1 MQFSENWLRSL
12 VNTDLDSQ
20 ALNDALTMAG
30 LEVEDM
36 QPVAAAFSKVVVAKI
51 LSTSKHPD
59 ADRLQICVVDVGHMV
74 NGQSQPLQIV
84 CGAANARAGLIA
96 PCALVGAE
104 LPGFSIKQAKVRGVE
119 SFGMMC
125 SSKELGISAEAD
137 GLLELD
143 ASAVIGQDIRQHLDL
158 DDHLFTLKLTPN
170 RSDCLSIT
178 GIARDVAAI
187 TGAKTNFDAA
197 VVVAAEIEATKQ
209 VTVNEPAACPRYCGR
224 LLRGVNAK
232 AQTPDWMLKRLQRSG
247 LRSISAVVDIT
258 NYVLLQLGQPMHA
271 FDAAKLSGDVTV
283 RFATAAE
290 SLILLNEQVVQLKTD
305 DLVIADANGAVALA
319 GIMGGKSTAVSD
331 ETTELF
337 LESAFFVP
345 AVIAGKARRIGL
357 STDSSY
363 RFERGVDFGN
373 TRHALELATTLIKEI
388 CGGEAGAITEVMS
401 TLPKRNPVKLRLS
414 RLVSVL
420 GIAFAA
426 DSVAK
431 LLTQL
436 DFAFTQADDVFTVT
450 PPSYRFDISIEED
463 LIEEIARLHGYDHI
477 PATAP
482 VAALNMLDAPETK
495 RPLNKLRD
503 ALVASGYQEVINYS
517 FVDESWERDLLGNQ
531 QPIRLKN
538 PIASNLS
545 VMRTGLW
552 GGLLDA
558 LSYNLKRKQERAFLF
573 EIGAVYHQIGDSYV
587 ETTRISGLA
596 YGSAKPEQW
605 AADDSDIDFFEVKAH
620 VEALIGTQ
628 CDLGKISYEKAEHTA
643 LHPGQTAHILFD
655 GKVIGWLGKLHPKW
669 QQHYDLS
676 RSAFLFELD
685 AEAILRRK
693 LPAYTEVSKQLPL
706 RRDLAVVLDENIA
719 VDSVLTAIK
728 KAKIPLIIEVALF
741 DLYQGKGIAENKKSL
756 ALSVLMHD
764 TQKTLTD
771 SDADKA
777 IANLLKFLQEKF
789 AAMLRN

>member
-1 MQFSENWLRSL
+1 M
-12 VNTDLDSQ
+12 
-20 ALNDALTMAG
+20 
-30 LEVEDM
+30 
-36 QPVAAAFSKVVVAKI
+36 
-51 LSTSKHPD
+51 
-59 ADRLQICVVDVGHMV
+59 VD
-74 NGQSQPLQIV
+74 GQSQPLQIV

-125 SSKELGISAEAD
+125 SSKELGLSAEAD

-170 RSDCLSIT
+170 RSDCLSIN

-197 VVVAAEIEATKQ
+197 VVVAAEIDNTKQ
-209 VTVNEPAACPRYCGR
+209 VTVSEPALCPRYCGR
-224 LLRGVNAK
+224 MLHSVNAK
-232 AQTPDWMLKRLQRSG
+232 ASTPDWMIKRLQRSG

-271 FDAAKLSGDVTV
+271 FDAAKLSGDVIV
-283 RFATAAE
+283 RFATAGE
-290 SLILLNEQVVQLKTD
+290 SLVLLNEQVLQLKTD
-305 DLVIADANGAVALA
+305 DLVIADAAGAVALA
-319 GIMGGKSTAVSD
+319 GIMGGKLSAVSD
-331 ETTELF
+331 ETSDIF

-373 TRHALELATTLIKEI
+373 TRHALEYATLLIKQI
-388 CGGEAGAITEVMS
+388 CGGQAGAVTEVVA
-401 TLPKRNPVKLRLS
+401 TLPLRNPVKLRLA

-420 GIAFAA
+420 GIGFAA
-426 DSVAK
+426 ASVAK

-436 DFAFTQADDVFTVT
+436 DFAFTQADEVFTVT

-482 VAALNMLDAPETK
+482 LAALNMLDAPETV

-517 FVDESWERDLLGNQ
+517 FVDESWERDLLGNE
-531 QPIRLKN
+531 QPIKLKN

-552 GGLLDA
+552 GGLLDT

-573 EIGAVYHQIGDSYV
+573 EIGAVYHQLGTSYV
-587 ETTRISGLA
+587 EATRISGLA
-596 YGSAKPEQW
+596 HGTAKPEQW
-605 AADDSDIDFFEVKAH
+605 AAAAADIDFFDVKAH

-628 CDLGKISYEKAEHTA
+628 ADFANISYEKAEHTA
-643 LHPGQTAHILFD
+643 LHPGQTAHILLD

-669 QQHYDLS
+669 QQHYDLT
-676 RSAFLFELD
+676 RSTFLFELD
-685 AEAILRRK
+685 AAAILSRD
-693 LPAYTEVSKQLPL
+693 LPAYIEVSKQLPL
-706 RRDLAVVLDENIA
+706 RRDLAVVLDEIIA

-771 SDADKA
+771 SDADTA
-777 IANLLKFLQEKF
+777 IANLLKFLQENF
-789 AAMLRN
+789 SATLRN